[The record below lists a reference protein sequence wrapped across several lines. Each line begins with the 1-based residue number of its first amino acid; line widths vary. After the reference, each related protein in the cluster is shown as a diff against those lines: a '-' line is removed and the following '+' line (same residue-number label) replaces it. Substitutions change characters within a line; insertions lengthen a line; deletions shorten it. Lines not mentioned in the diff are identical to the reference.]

1 MKLAL
6 VPTRTALP
14 TEPQGRRHRPAQGS
28 WHGYRSCL
36 RWEFGFTCPFCL
48 LHEAD
53 LAEHGTE
60 REGDIT
66 IEHHQ
71 LRSTHPEQAN
81 QYANC
86 LLACRFCNGSRGT
99 RPLTDEHGRTL
110 LDPTRTAWAEH
121 FEWEEG
127 NLKPKPGHADAEYTW
142 FTYRLDDPKKVER
155 RDWRCKLIE
164 RARFLIEEAP
174 EIIEIWTRKAHAALQ
189 RQDVQRVR
197 QYLAEA
203 QAWQQHSE
211 TAKEELLRFQAVP
224 KDAPERCR
232 CDQADALCLPS
243 WLEAQLL
250 HIHLPGAG

>member
-110 LDPTRTAWAEH
+110 LDPTRTAWVEH
-121 FEWEEG
+121 FEWESS

-155 RDWRCKLIE
+155 RDWRCELIE
-164 RARFLIEEAP
+164 GMLVLIKEAT
-174 EIIEIWTRKAHAALQ
+174 ETIETLTQEAHAAE
-189 RQDVQRVR
+189 DVQCAR
-197 QYLAEA
+197 QLLTKARD
-203 QAWQQHSE
+203 WQRHVV
-211 TAKEELLRFQAVP
+211 TAKKQLRRFQAVP
-224 KDAPERCR
+224 RDAPERCR
-232 CDQADALCLPS
+232 CDQAEALCLPS
-243 WLEAQLL
+243 WLETQLL
-250 HIHLPGAG
+250 HIHLADSG